1 MDTEETIKRVRT
13 GDTTAL
19 SMLIQTYSPI
29 VRKVCFNITNGDED
43 ILNDLVQVV
52 FIRAYYSLNQL
63 RDASKFGEWV
73 CAIAKNEALK
83 FLKNKQEGRLIPF
96 STFTDEELEVE
107 WNITP
112 ENWLE
117 EKEIKEI
124 ISQLPAGYG
133 KVFHMAVIEGYSH
146 KEIAE
151 KLGIEPHSSSSQLAR
166 AKAML
171 RKMIN
176 KRMLAA
182 ISIIFISIPLYRIIL
197 RMYKTEDEN
206 THTAQIKNEGKGQP
220 KVAKKQTEEKPDQTN
235 GTKNPAASKSY
246 TNIAQTTSG
255 SLPEV
260 DTLQIPDTPDNSH
273 IALSEKDSI
282 VADSTRTPKHE
293 YDKPY
298 IAEETRVPEKQKWQL
313 IATGSLGAASD
324 QNANKMLAG
333 NIGSGGSDTEG
344 PVTPSEFST
353 WDELYRH
360 LQQKE
365 QEGLSEE
372 EKALMEIAL
381 NNKNNISNIKN
392 DGKIVEHEHHDK
404 PITFGLSATMSLGN
418 NWNVATGLQV
428 SYRWFEAKNWSAY
441 SSLGVTLHIPVYGN
455 TSEKYVVGQS
465 TPYTANRLI
474 KGIKGSR
481 GGYILNKKPEKITLK
496 EIIDALDPSV
506 LGSDVAVV
514 NDENTEFAQV
524 LDDFIWLRLENKLKS
539 YTESVTLRQLVDFY
553 NKESAENV
561 SEPMYYI

>member
-1 MDTEETIKRVRT
+1 MDTEETIKRIRT

-176 KRMLAA
+176 
-182 ISIIFISIPLYRIIL
+182 
-197 RMYKTEDEN
+197 
-206 THTAQIKNEGKGQP
+206 
-220 KVAKKQTEEKPDQTN
+220 
-235 GTKNPAASKSY
+235 
-246 TNIAQTTSG
+246 
-255 SLPEV
+255 
-260 DTLQIPDTPDNSH
+260 
-273 IALSEKDSI
+273 
-282 VADSTRTPKHE
+282 
-293 YDKPY
+293 
-298 IAEETRVPEKQKWQL
+298 
-313 IATGSLGAASD
+313 
-324 QNANKMLAG
+324 
-333 NIGSGGSDTEG
+333 
-344 PVTPSEFST
+344 
-353 WDELYRH
+353 
-360 LQQKE
+360 
-365 QEGLSEE
+365 
-372 EKALMEIAL
+372 L
-381 NNKNNISNIKN
+381 N
-392 DGKIVEHEHHDK
+392 
-404 PITFGLSATMSLGN
+404 SATL
-418 NWNVATGLQV
+418 L
-428 SYRWFEAKNWSAY
+428 
-441 SSLGVTLHIPVYGN
+441 
-455 TSEKYVVGQS
+455 
-465 TPYTANRLI
+465 
-474 KGIKGSR
+474 
-481 GGYILNKKPEKITLK
+481 
-496 EIIDALDPSV
+496 
-506 LGSDVAVV
+506 
-514 NDENTEFAQV
+514 
-524 LDDFIWLRLENKLKS
+524 
-539 YTESVTLRQLVDFY
+539 
-553 NKESAENV
+553 
-561 SEPMYYI
+561 

>member
-1 MDTEETIKRVRT
+1 M
-13 GDTTAL
+13 
-19 SMLIQTYSPI
+19 
-29 VRKVCFNITNGDED
+29 
-43 ILNDLVQVV
+43 NDLVQVV

-63 RDASKFGEWV
+63 RDDSKFGEWV

-206 THTAQIKNEGKGQP
+206 THTAQIKSEDKGQP
-220 KVAKKQTEEKPDQTN
+220 KVAKKQTEDKPVQTN
-235 GTKNPAASKSY
+235 ETKNPAASKSY
-246 TNIAQTTSG
+246 TNIAQTTSD
-255 SLPEV
+255 SLPEIG
-260 DTLQIPDTPDNSH
+260 TLSIQNTPDNSH

-333 NIGSGGSDTEG
+333 NIGSGGPDIDGS
-344 PVTPSEFST
+344 VTPSEFST

-392 DGKIVEHEHHDK
+392 DGKIVEHEHHDN
-404 PITFGLSATMSLGN
+404 PITFGLSATKSLGN
-418 NWNVATGLQV
+418 NWNVATGLQYSFLKSDFTSGEDGYYIKRNQKVHYLGIPLQV

-441 SSLGVTLHIPVYGN
+441 SSLGVTMHIPVYGN
-455 TSEKYVVGQS
+455 TSEKYVVGLS
-465 TPYTANRLI
+465 TPYTANRHITPPLQWSVGTSI
-474 KGIKGSR
+474 GVQYQFAPNWGIYLEPSLNW
-481 GGYILNKKPEKITLK
+481 YIPNSS
-496 EIIDALDPSV
+496 SV
-506 LGSDVAVV
+506 HTVW
-514 NDENTEFAQV
+514 TEHP
-524 LDDFIWLRLENKLKS
+524 
-539 YTESVTLRQLVDFY
+539 VTFTVPFGIRFTW
-553 NKESAENV
+553 
-561 SEPMYYI
+561 

>member
-1 MDTEETIKRVRT
+1 
-13 GDTTAL
+13 
-19 SMLIQTYSPI
+19 MLIQTYSPI

-63 RDASKFGEWV
+63 RDDSKFGEWV

-83 FLKNKQEGRLIPF
+83 FLKNKQKGRLIPF
-96 STFTDEELEVE
+96 STFTNEELEVE

-133 KVFHMAVIEGYSH
+133 KVFQMAVIEGYSH

-206 THTAQIKNEGKGQP
+206 THTAQIKDEGKGQP
-220 KVAKKQTEEKPDQTN
+220 KVAKKQTEEKPVQTN
-235 GTKNPAASKSY
+235 ETKNPVVSKSY

-260 DTLQIPDTPDNSH
+260 DTLQIPDTPDNRH

-298 IAEETRVPEKQKWQL
+298 IAEETRLPEKQKWQL

-324 QNANKMLAG
+324 QNANRILAG
-333 NIGSGGSDTEG
+333 NIGSGGPDNDG

-418 NWNVATGLQV
+418 NWNVATGLQYSFLKSDFTSGEDGYYIKRNQKVHYLGIPLQV
-428 SYRWFEAKNWSAY
+428 SYRWFETKNWSAY

-465 TPYTANRLI
+465 TPYTANRHITPSLQWSVGTSI
-474 KGIKGSR
+474 GVQYQFAPNWGIYLEPSLNW
-481 GGYILNKKPEKITLK
+481 YIPNSS
-496 EIIDALDPSV
+496 SV
-506 LGSDVAVV
+506 HTVW
-514 NDENTEFAQV
+514 TEHP
-524 LDDFIWLRLENKLKS
+524 
-539 YTESVTLRQLVDFY
+539 VTFTVPFGIRFTW
-553 NKESAENV
+553 
-561 SEPMYYI
+561 